1 MSQLINAGTY
11 IRESMH
17 IKWLL
22 RYPIT
27 GSVFITTSRGNGN
40 SAVLHKPRTGLN
52 EVLHGVKG
60 CCPLELVQHGIMSE
74 ACLVR

>member
-1 MSQLINAGTY
+1 
-11 IRESMH
+11 MH

-27 GSVFITTSRGNGN
+27 GSVFLTTSRGIQVLHGN